1 VQNEIVHT
9 PQAAFWKPEAWTS
22 CGSNDSLVLVVYLV
36 EVNGNNIVMLDIG
49 MESEVFIGRGQW
61 PIFFFFG
68 RGQIS

>member
-49 MESEVFIGRGQW
+49 MES
-61 PIFFFFG
+61 
-68 RGQIS
+68 